1 MDVDPLDILDAWFES
16 DVYKILCEDADS
28 GKTASADLLD
38 QINDQ
43 LYCLIFH
50 LENNSPE
57 YKIVNE
63 IQFFKDLCNKFEI
76 EF

>member
-16 DVYKILCEDADS
+16 DAYKLLCEDAET
-28 GKTASADLLD
+28 GKTASTDLLD

-43 LYCLIFH
+43 LFCLIFH

-63 IQFFKDLCNKFEI
+63 IEFFKDLLDRFEI
-76 EF
+76 KY